1 MGHTLKRRGVLRET
15 AFVYSDR
22 LSRHVLSET
31 HPMKPAR
38 LRYTYELLES
48 YGAFSPRNARVAE
61 PREATE
67 EEIASFH
74 TREYVAAVRSLDLG
88 QDGLSAAA
96 YNFGPGDNPVY
107 DGVYD
112 AAVWSTGASLRAA
125 ELLVADEVKAAYNI
139 AGGLHHA
146 MPGYA
151 YGFCVFN
158 DPVIAI
164 NQLVAQGMRVA
175 YVDIDCHH
183 GDGVQHAFYDTDSVL
198 TISVHE
204 SGAFLFPG
212 TGFVQESGAGR
223 GRGYSVNLPLYP
235 YTSDEVYLWAFREV
249 VPPLIRAFQP
259 DVLVTQLGIDS
270 HYRDPITHIALTVQG
285 FAEAVRELA
294 AVSPGRWL
302 ALGGGGY
309 DLQAVARAWT
319 LAYGVMS
326 EQSFP
331 ETIPESYRERYG
343 VSTLSDQIEPP
354 VRDSIRNDTRTF
366 AEGSVSAVHRLIFP
380 IHGLRPA

>member
-1 MGHTLKRRGVLRET
+1 
-15 AFVYSDR
+15 
-22 LSRHVLSET
+22 
-31 HPMKPAR
+31 MKPAR

-48 YGAFSPRNARVAE
+48 YGAFGRRNSRVAE

-74 TREYVAAVRSLDLG
+74 TREYVAAVRRLNLG
-88 QDGLSAAA
+88 EGGPNAAA
-96 YNFGPGDNPVY
+96 FNFGPGDNPVY
-107 DGVYD
+107 DGIYD

-125 ELLVADEVKAAYNI
+125 ELLVADEVEAAYNI

-331 ETIPESYRERYG
+331 EIIPESYRERYG
-343 VSTLSDQIEPP
+343 VSKLSDQIEPP